1 MRTSTTTKNKTAV
14 YAKRIETP
22 VRARSNKKYEDMPAN
37 CRSVEEFE
45 EEFFKRL
52 KKRYGRI

>member
-1 MRTSTTTKNKTAV
+1 MRTTATTKSKTTV
-14 YAKRIETP
+14 YAKRTETP
-22 VRARSNKKYEDMPAN
+22 VRARSKKKYEDMPAN
-37 CRSVEEFE
+37 CCSVEEFE